1 MRKYNKFALVNNFY
15 IYPYFFNKRVLKFKR
30 PKWLKVQEKIL
41 NLEKEISTLNILPQV
56 KSAKIKIKPVN
67 FLLQSNILKNLF
79 FDFIFIKSKIKSWQ
93 RLRFFYKEALLMKN
107 AARKYFDGQF
117 SLSFFKKLFK
127 KAKTRC
133 FIISSIFIRPE
144 FRLDILLWRLKIFS
158 SVFLVKKAIQN
169 KQILIN
175 NLHKNFD
182 FFLAQGDCIKVLP
195 LRRANLKVYFLK
207 YFKMV
212 CVPWFAEVEPYT
224 NSIAILKSFY
234 DFKLDHFFI
243 IIREPLCVQKLKNY
257 ITK

>member
-1 MRKYNKFALVNNFY
+1 MRKYKKFALVSNFY
-15 IYPYFFNKRVLKFKR
+15 IYPFFFNKRVLNFKR
-30 PKWLKVQEKIL
+30 PKWLKAQEKIL
-41 NLEKEISTLNILPQV
+41 NLEKEITTLNILPRE
-56 KSAKIKIKPVN
+56 KPTKLKPIN
-67 FLLQSNILKNLF
+67 SLLQSNILKNFF

-107 AARKYFDGQF
+107 VVRKYFDGRF
-117 SLSFFKKLFK
+117 SISFFKKLFK
-127 KAKTRC
+127 KAKTRS

-169 KQILIN
+169 KQIVIN
-175 NLHKNFD
+175 DISKNFD
-182 FFLAQGDCIKVLP
+182 FFLKQGDCIKVFL
-195 LRRANLKVYFLK
+195 LKRANLKVYFLK

-212 CVPWFAEVEPYT
+212 CIPWFAEVEPYT
-224 NSIAILKSFY
+224 NSVAILKSFHE
-234 DFKLDHFFI
+234 FNLANFFI